1 MTETSK
7 VTTAFAG
14 AIKSVAANMAIMFA
28 AALAFKAVAA
38 AFDYFYNPITELN
51 EKAAE
56 SAEELTIELDNVRG
70 KIESINNEIQTT
82 SNRIQELNALPHRSF
97 VEEEE
102 LTNLQIQNE
111 ELQREKELLEALELS
126 KSKKASD
133 DAAASLSA
141 KGTYNR
147 YVGFNNDI
155 DNIDQ
160 AFGQAYYEQ
169 YKGSLVEM
177 FDQQLNDLDVLRA
190 RKAEVEKAFM
200 ENHYEA
206 YYDETIPSIYRDE
219 LNSLNAEIEFLEQST
234 ADSASS
240 IDDLRGLLDKATHAE
255 LYKSATEAIDK
266 YINSTK
272 TAKERTDDFS
282 KIWNSNSFEFA
293 RKELLKLAEAGQL
306 TANKLENIALQG
318 NLAKSLTDEERAIV
332 DHYHSIITEINQK
345 GIDIHKTIFNN
356 IDTNN
361 RQVLEWN
368 AKNLNKYA
376 SELRS
381 WGYTD
386 DDFIDIRGSY
396 STVMG
401 MSSSYDGIEIAFS
414 PILQTTNG
422 PVLLSA
428 ETVDKY
434 IWALFDKAHAD
445 GKFNSQELLSFDV
458 EGLEIEGQQIKGLLA
473 EVGEEALHVGEAMH
487 YTGEL
492 GAHKTAFKEATKIA
506 EKYGATLNDVS
517 KSNLFSSDLTWIKQA
532 NPLVGSENV
541 DFEALANQIN
551 SLVQK
556 EQAAL
561 AETKLFSEELAE
573 LPLEKL
579 EQYVAMTKSGDLTA
593 KNINTF
599 EDLATILRKVG
610 IDGEEAFEK
619 LQEFSENYNLSVDLM
634 SGIQDSYKVLDD
646 VKEEVKESGEIGLE
660 SLKAITAQY
669 PELNTAIA
677 LYKQGLISEQ
687 ELLNQLKV
695 AYEKDADAYR
705 ASMVDKL
712 QSDAEFFNIVSSNNT
727 ELITGLSEAYQDD
740 SDNWASL
747 AEAKASIDETL
758 IQRLSEGWSEYFG
771 YIIDANTG
779 LMHLTANTVP
789 EDESADYL
797 AAYAALNEI
806 VTARNDLIEA
816 SKLQINLPDNFK
828 SKKADVNGDGGG
840 DNSTSENEIDWIQRK
855 NEILQRLH
863 DEQLALADDETN
875 SYNERIAALKE
886 LIEKD
891 KERAEI
897 ARQSANKYNEAWEE
911 AASKIDAKDRERI
924 ENGSLE
930 IIDYTEAGYDD
941 EYVKNLQKA
950 QELYDQKVEAES
962 NANEIEKDSEEHRRK
977 ELQLLG
983 EIISAQQEILDNEK
997 ATLEA
1002 KIEMAEVTGKYV
1014 GAGSYKDL
1022 IENSKEMES
1031 SLRDQIENLEEQITL
1046 VDEDSA
1052 EYNSL
1057 KASIADCEQSITEC
1071 QIQQAEWNETIE
1083 RLPVERIQTY
1093 ITLLQHT
1100 IEDFDNFLSQQSQ
1113 IGINPNKEQ
1122 YQTYIDLYTDQITEL
1137 LKKQEKLVEI
1147 QSKYDYGSEKY
1158 KEYADEIQGI
1168 DSEIS
1173 GLIDKQLEYND
1184 AILQIPINEMSEQY
1198 DNLAEIRATLDRE
1211 IAEDNAKG
1219 LSTTIDQY
1227 SELNKLTLQQLQLL
1241 VARRTALE
1249 GLLNVYDEDS
1259 DKYRETQDAI
1269 NGINGEI
1276 SSLVQEQYNWNQEI
1290 LNMPTEKLEKINDN
1304 LSNYSSILG
1313 SVLEDYDSAL
1323 AGINTLIDGQ
1333 IEGIQD
1339 QLDLL
1344 SQTNEARKI
1353 QLGLEQALYNL
1364 ERAKEQKNIKV
1375 IRDGKVQYEAD
1386 QDALRDAQQE
1396 LADAQYDKMV
1406 YDLEQQIDALE
1417 NIKDKWQEIIDKIQE
1432 AKDLQ
1437 SAEDLFGEGWQD
1449 SVLAD
1454 SQDLRDI
1461 FQNLYSSTSAQKES
1475 IDREI
1480 ESNERLVSMMGEFVT
1495 RYQEGSL
1502 TYEQALAGINSTI
1515 SAMGDGFSAL
1525 EQLGGMMNLD
1535 NIASLGDIASSAEAG
1550 ITGSAALLKDYL
1562 TIVESNKES
1571 VEGFE
1576 TVWGGMSES
1585 IDEAIKAFNEAVDS
1599 METYLDVFAAN
1610 SNAINA
1616 NTSNW
1621 EEMKSNIEAQV
1632 EALKAAAEALE
1643 KQANSSSGNKK
1654 PASSST
1660 SSRDDDDGGG
1670 VYISAGGNSYHES
1683 TGTTAEI
1690 IGSYGSDKEKS
1701 DYSKI
1706 RYDQLDKKRE
1716 TEGEGWYN
1724 AAKKAL
1730 DEELKK
1736 AGLPTYHSG
1745 IENGL
1750 VKTSNSSFERFI
1762 KSIAIDP
1769 LKSDEVIAKLQMG
1782 EGVFTQ
1788 PQMSNLVNNSMLMG
1802 RIYDQTTGGYKT
1814 TSGTSV
1820 DFSIGELHLHEV
1832 QNPDELANA
1841 LKQSF
1846 ASSMRQNFTEVFKK

>member
-1 MTETSK
+1 MQSMIEGLKGLDDIAELGGARYDYLAQSLRNLTAEEIVAKTATMGLSK
-7 VTTAFAG
+7 AHQEQCVSAFAVDKANYQTAASMGTLTASTTGATTATSGLKLAMKGLWASLKPFLG
-14 AIKSVAANMAIMFA
+14 VA
-28 AALAFKAVAA
+28 AVAA
-38 AFDYFYNPITELN
+38 AIAGIAWAIDEAYV
-51 EKAAE
+51 
-56 SAEELTIELDNVRG
+56 SAEEQAEKNVELKASYDELSGELEMIASRMA
-70 KIESINNEIQTT
+70 EIKT
-82 SNRIQELNALPHRSF
+82 RMDELNALGSLSLTDQQELENLKQENKELEHRKTLLEGDTEKASAELNSGIDDWYEKEF
-97 VEEEE
+97 QKGSYKYAVVNPDGEGYVDTTTGSVYDRGYLTQEEQFKKRIERAKELIALGEKRTVQDEEE
-102 LTNLQIQNE
+102 LRLIREATTATANE
-111 ELQREKELLEALELS
+111 LATKIDGYEAVTEEQ
-126 KSKKASD
+126 KAQKALWESYIA
-133 DAAASLSA
+133 DAAYVKDPAKYQTERFNDAWNSKEIAGVKDQIIELAKAGEIKPQDLRKFDPFIDKILEVGLSA
-141 KGTYNR
+141 K
-147 YVGFNNDI
+147 
-155 DNIDQ
+155 
-160 AFGQAYYEQ
+160 
-169 YKGSLVEM
+169 
-177 FDQQLNDLDVLRA
+177 
-190 RKAEVEKAFM
+190 
-200 ENHYEA
+200 
-206 YYDETIPSIYRDE
+206 
-219 LNSLNAEIEFLEQST
+219 T
-234 ADSASS
+234 A
-240 IDDLRGLLDKATHAE
+240 
-255 LYKSATEAIDK
+255 
-266 YINSTK
+266 
-272 TAKERTDDFS
+272 
-282 KIWNSNSFEFA
+282 
-293 RKELLKLAEAGQL
+293 
-306 TANKLENIALQG
+306 
-318 NLAKSLTDEERAIV
+318 
-332 DHYHSIITEINQK
+332 
-345 GIDIHKTIFNN
+345 
-356 IDTNN
+356 
-361 RQVLEWN
+361 
-368 AKNLNKYA
+368 
-376 SELRS
+376 
-381 WGYTD
+381 
-386 DDFIDIRGSY
+386 
-396 STVMG
+396 
-401 MSSSYDGIEIAFS
+401 
-414 PILQTTNG
+414 
-422 PVLLSA
+422 
-428 ETVDKY
+428 
-434 IWALFDKAHAD
+434 AD
-445 GKFNSQELLSFDV
+445 
-458 EGLEIEGQQIKGLLA
+458 
-473 EVGEEALHVGEAMH
+473 
-487 YTGEL
+487 
-492 GAHKTAFKEATKIA
+492 
-506 EKYGATLNDVS
+506 
-517 KSNLFSSDLTWIKQA
+517 
-532 NPLVGSENV
+532 
-541 DFEALANQIN
+541 QIN
-551 SLVQK
+551 SMMLWK
-556 EQAAL
+556 KSD
-561 AETKLFSEELAE
+561 TKPDFMESFKSLSTNSIESILG
-573 LPLEKL
+573 KIN
-579 EQYVAMTKSGDLTA
+579 SGDLTA
-593 KNINTF
+593 N
-599 EDLATILRKVG
+599 
-610 IDGEEAFEK
+610 
-619 LQEFSENYNLSVDLM
+619 NLSFYKELQAILEETGVSADSAYTSLKEFAEGYVFTSDLNN
-634 SGIQDSYKVLDD
+634 SIRESYTVLQD
-646 VKEEVKESGEIGLE
+646 VKEEFQKAGAIGSDSLSSIAEQFPGIKNLTTQFEQGWISATELIQGLE
-660 SLKAITAQY
+660 D
-669 PELNTAIA
+669 
-677 LYKQGLISEQ
+677 
-687 ELLNQLKV
+687 
-695 AYEKDADAYR
+695 AYAEDADAYR

-712 QSDAEFFNIVSSNNT
+712 QSDADFYNTVATNNA

-828 SKKADVNGDGGG
+828 SKKVDGNGDGGG
-840 DNSTSENEIDWIQRK
+840 DDSTSENEIDWIQRK

-897 ARQSANKYNEAWEE
+897 ARQSANKYSEAWEE

-1002 KIEMAEVTGKYV
+1002 KIEMAEVAGKYV

-1031 SLRDQIENLEEQITL
+1031 SLRDQIDNLEEQITL

-1071 QIQQAEWNETIE
+1071 QIQQAKWNETIE

-1122 YQTYIDLYTDQITEL
+1122 YQTYIDLYTDQINEL

-1168 DSEIS
+1168 DNEIS

-1184 AILQIPINEMSEQY
+1184 AILQIPINEMSDRY

-1227 SELNKLTLQQLQLL
+1227 GELNKLALQQLQLL

-1364 ERAKEQKNIKV
+1364 ERAKEQENIKV

-1525 EQLGGMMNLD
+1525 EQLGSMMNLD

-1585 IDEAIKAFNEAVDS
+1585 IDEAVKVFNEAVNS

-1654 PASSST
+1654 PTSSST
-1660 SSRDDDDGGG
+1660 SSRDDDDEGG

-1690 IGSYGSDKEKS
+1690 IGAYGSEKEKS
-1701 DYSKI
+1701 DYAEI
-1706 RYDQLDKKRE
+1706 RYNQIKEKAKK
-1716 TEGEGWYN
+1716 EGEGWYE

-1730 DEELKK
+1730 DEELEK
-1736 AGLPTYHSG
+1736 AGIPTYHSG
-1745 IENGL
+1745 IANGL
-1750 VKTSNSSFERFI
+1750 VKSSNSSFERFI

-1769 LKSDEVIAKLQMG
+1769 LKSDEVLAKLQSG